1 MLKRLFIIP
10 FLAMFLFAG
19 VAQAQTDTL
28 PDPGMLPDNPLFI
41 LKDWSEKIGTFFTF
55 DDEKKAERF
64 LKLSERRL
72 AEADAMREKG
82 KPEIAE
88 RHMVKY
94 QEQLEHA
101 LAKAEKAKE
110 NGKNMDAVLTRL
122 SEATLRHE
130 EHMAEVYERAPE
142 KAQKG
147 LERAMEMSARGHVR
161 AMQAI
166 RKENQE
172 QVKERVMEKR
182 RIVEQKFKAMRQR
195 GANVPDITE
204 IEDEAETEIEE

>member
-172 QVKERVMEKR
+172 QVKERFMEKR